1 MDEGELRRLCRAT
14 LRELGLRPPLRVGQ
28 LCERLGAAR
37 SRPIV
42 LESRAD
48 LPVSGGFGCLCPF
61 PDKDLIVY
69 QRNSTPPGR
78 DWIIF
83 HELIHLI
90 RGHVEPEGPGGTLMC
105 GALLTERDSAARQGH
120 TLYDDWKEWEAE
132 TGAAIL
138 AEWSVLPACSP
149 SLDAPQR
156 GVRAF
161 VRALGGSGSW
171 S

>member
-1 MDEGELRRLCRAT
+1 MDERELRALCRRT
-14 LRELGLRPPLRVGQ
+14 LRDLGLRPPLQVRQ

-42 LESRAD
+42 LEARAD

-69 QRNSTPPGR
+69 QQNSTPPGR
-78 DWIIF
+78 EWIIF

-90 RGHVEPEGPGGTLMC
+90 RGHAEPDSAGDAVMC
-105 GALLTERDSAARQGH
+105 GALLTDPGSAVTHGH
-120 TLYDDWKEWEAE
+120 SLYDDWKEWEAE

-138 AEWSVLPACSP
+138 AEWSALPSGSP